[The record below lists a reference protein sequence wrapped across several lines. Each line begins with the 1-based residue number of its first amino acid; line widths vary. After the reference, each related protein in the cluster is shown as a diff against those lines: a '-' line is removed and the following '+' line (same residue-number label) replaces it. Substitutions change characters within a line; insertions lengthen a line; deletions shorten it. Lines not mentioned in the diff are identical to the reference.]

1 MCIRLTM
8 CGPTLRLAVV
18 LAVAILSDGLITTA
32 WAVDYT
38 WKSTGENDDWVSHAN
53 WNTSGSGYPYANNE
67 AAIFND
73 PTGMTMP
80 YYDSNTSG
88 TGLGQLT
95 FNYGGWT
102 VGTDYSHILKI
113 DSVPNYNY
121 SAIFSLGA
129 GVNTIYPQI
138 EFNDAGQNV
147 YTGSGNTLL
156 ISFGGIIGSY
166 APVIMSVNP
175 TSSDTGAVRLDCAS
189 SVSGPFF
196 LREGA
201 ILVGNNGGLGTDTS
215 DAIGVGDV
223 WTTPGANASLLTD
236 AAGVSISQN
245 ILVNNTS
252 GHEVNATFGGS
263 QATGNSSFL
272 GTINLGRDTNL
283 TAANANDGTAI
294 SFNNTISGPA
304 GIIKIG
310 SGAVQLAYA
319 NTYQGNTTIQTGK
332 LQLTANNALPSTTGV
347 ILANTAGAVLD
358 LNGYSQ
364 TVSSLSGG
372 GGGGGGGITLG
383 GATLSVG
390 SGSYAGT
397 ISGAGN
403 LTKTGSGTLTLSGV
417 NTYGGNTNINI
428 GTLLVDGT
436 LDSSG
441 TTVTVGNSAT
451 LGGVGTIS
459 RPVITS
465 SGSNVSP
472 GDNGIGTLTIQT
484 LGNGVTLNGTL
495 LIDLSGAGAGSCDL
509 FDASQGLTGTL
520 DITNEAVNFNV
531 LSALDDPAYA
541 FVKYR
546 SLNGTFSGVTNLPA
560 GYTINY
566 SYAGNEIAL
575 VTPEPA
581 TLALLGVG
589 AIGLV
594 GYAWRRRAVR
604 RTAKPAAFNQPQDDP
619 PILSFPSRASHPAN
633 VARRAA

>member
-1 MCIRLTM
+1 VFDKTMVRL
-8 CGPTLRLAVV
+8 L
-18 LAVAILSDGLITTA
+18 LAVAVLASAVAMLSDGLITTA

-38 WKSTGENDDWVSHAN
+38 WIKAYTGQSEDWSNHGH
-53 WNTSGSGYPYANNE
+53 WTGGSGVPDANNKT
-67 AAIFND
+67 ANFDDPTNMAMPYFND
-73 PTGMTMP
+73 TMNG
-80 YYDSNTSG
+80 S
-88 TGLGQLT
+88 GLGQLT

-102 VGTDYSHILKI
+102 VYTDSTHVLKI
-113 DSVPNYNY
+113 DSITNYNY

-138 EFNDAGQNV
+138 EFNGAGQNV

-156 ISFGGIIGSY
+156 ISYGGIIGSY

-196 LREGA
+196 LREGT
-201 ILVGNNGGLGTDTS
+201 ILVGNSGGLGTDTS

-310 SGAVQLAYA
+310 SGAVQLAHA

-332 LQLTANNALPSTTGV
+332 LQLTAGNALPSTTGV
-347 ILANTAGAVLD
+347 TLANTAGAVLD

-364 TVSSLSGG
+364 TISSLSGG
-372 GGGGGGGITLG
+372 GGGGGGVTLG

-390 SGSYAGT
+390 SGSFAGT

-403 LTKTGSGTLTLSGV
+403 LTKTGSGTLTLSGAG
-417 NTYGGNTNINI
+417 TYSGGTNITD
-428 GTLLVDGT
+428 GTLLLDGT

-441 TTVTVGNSAT
+441 TAVTVSNGAT
-451 LGGVGTIS
+451 LGGIGTIS
-459 RPVITS
+459 RPVNTS
-465 SGSNVSP
+465 SGSTVSP

-484 LGNGVTLNGTL
+484 PGNGVTVHGTL
-495 LIDLSGAGAGSCDL
+495 LIDASGVGAGACDL

-531 LSALDDPAYA
+531 LSALDDPAYV

-575 VTPEPA
+575 VTPEPSS
-581 TLALLGVG
+581 LALLGFA
-589 AIGLV
+589 AIGLL
-594 GYAWRRRAVR
+594 GYVWRRRGRGA
-604 RTAKPAAFNQPQDDP
+604 
-619 PILSFPSRASHPAN
+619 
-633 VARRAA
+633 